1 MKIRSRAATAITA
14 VVLAA
19 VLAACSTNTGTS
31 SDTASTDGS
40 GDLTVSHVHGLG
52 IDPADGRLYVATHE
66 GVIAVAD
73 DGTAQRVGDTAD
85 YMGFTVIGP
94 KTFLGSGHPA
104 EGSGGHGN
112 RGLIQSTDSG
122 KTWKTLSLGGTT
134 DFHSLEYMH
143 NTVYGYDST
152 RGLLRVSADRASW
165 DDRAELAALDI
176 AVSPKDR
183 DVVLATT
190 EDGVAASTDGGRK
203 FRAGAGQVL
212 AHLSWPAADALYGVD
227 LAGGLHRSI
236 DGGIGWKK
244 TGTVPG
250 GQPQA
255 LTAVDARRVL
265 VATQDGVY
273 ESRDGGRT
281 FTQRLPMSSAEGH

>member
-1 MKIRSRAATAITA
+1 MKIRSSAATAITA
-14 VVLAA
+14 AVLAA
-19 VLAACSTNTGTS
+19 VLAACSSNSGTS
-31 SDTASTDGS
+31 SDTTSADGS
-40 GDLTVSHVHGLG
+40 GGIAVSHVHGLG
-52 IDPADGRLYVATHE
+52 IDPADGLLYVATHE
-66 GVIAVAD
+66 GVIGVAD
-73 DGTAQRVGDTAD
+73 NNSAERVGDTAD

-94 KTFLGSGHPA
+94 RTFLGSGHPA
-104 EGSGGHGN
+104 EGSEDHGN

-122 KTWKTLSLGGTT
+122 RSWKTLSLGGIT
-134 DFHSLEYMH
+134 DFHSLEYAH
-143 NTVYGYDST
+143 HTVYGYDSS
-152 RGLLRVSADRASW
+152 RGLLRVSADRKSW

-190 EDGVAASTDGGRK
+190 EDGVAASTDGGRT
-203 FRAGAGQVL
+203 FGVGSGQVL
-212 AHLSWPAADALYGVD
+212 AFLSWPTADALYGVD
-227 LAGGLHRSI
+227 LTGGLHRST
-236 DGGIGWKK
+236 DGGTSWKE

-255 LTAVDARRVL
+255 LTAVDAKRVL

-281 FTQRLPMSSAEGH
+281 FTQRLPMSTAEGH